1 MKPCGSTLFR
11 LAALAAAA
19 ALAFSSCAGV
29 PEVKREAGKSYFLT
43 VLHTN
48 DSHGTVLPN
57 GGAAGLA
64 ERATFIKQ
72 VRAGT
77 PNVLVV
83 DAGDINTGSALS
95 NMFKAEIDIKAY
107 NMMGYE
113 AVALGNHEFD
123 KDLATLE
130 AQMAQSEFPWL
141 SANVKK
147 ADGSYLAKPYIVKDY
162 EGFRV
167 GVFGITTLRTLEI
180 ASPDKSLAFIDEI
193 AAGKEM
199 VETLRTKEKCDVVIA
214 LTHLGLV
221 KEAEGQVTSK
231 DFAAAVAGIDLV
243 VDGHSHSLLK
253 APEYAGSTPIV
264 QANEWGKYVGDGTFE
279 IVDGKVKSFAWI
291 PVQINTKDNQSFKG
305 DAEVAAMIAPY
316 KEKADAVLKEVVAK
330 TSDKFE
336 FGDRLSRKKEIALG
350 NMVNDAAM
358 WYVTSVMGKKADF
371 AFTNGG
377 NIRTELPKG
386 DITREQITTVLP
398 FDNWIYLT
406 TMKGSSVIK
415 LFEFIASIPQ
425 GAGAWAQVSAEARYT
440 IDYSGP
446 DGKGVLK
453 DLTIGGKAVDPNG
466 TYTFVTNDYLM
477 GGGDGYKVLAD
488 NVAAYNTS
496 TTLRDVVIAYAA
508 EKKTLVPATD
518 GRITVIGGMQF

>member
-1 MKPCGSTLFR
+1 MKKTGRNALRFMAI
-11 LAALAAAA
+11 AAVSI
-19 ALAFSSCAGV
+19 LAFASCAGV
-29 PEVKREAGKSYFLT
+29 PSVKRETGKSYYLT

-48 DSHGTVLPN
+48 DHHGTVLPN
-57 GGAAGLA
+57 GGSAGLA
-64 ERATFIKQ
+64 ERATFIKT
-72 VRAGT
+72 VRAGAT
-77 PNVLVV
+77 NVLLV

-95 NMFKAEIDIKAY
+95 NMFKGEIDIKAY
-107 NMMGYE
+107 NMMGYD

-123 KDLATLE
+123 NSLQTLE
-130 AQMAQSEFPWL
+130 GQMAMSAFPWL

-147 ADGSYLAKPYIVKDY
+147 ADGSYLAKPYVIKNY

-167 GVFGITTLRTLEI
+167 GIFGITTLRTLEI
-180 ASPDKSLAFIDEI
+180 ASPDKSLAFVSEI
-193 AAGKEM
+193 EAGNEM

-214 LTHLGLV
+214 LAHLGFV

-231 DFAAAVAGIDLV
+231 EFAEKVAGVDLI
-243 VDGHSHSLLK
+243 VDGHSHTLLK
-253 APEYAGSTPIV
+253 APEYVNGTPIV
-264 QANEWGKYVGDGTFE
+264 SANEWGKYVGDGTFE
-279 IVDGKVKSFAWI
+279 IVDGMVKSFTWA
-291 PVQINTKDNQSFKG
+291 PEQINAKDSQAYQG

-316 KEKADAVLKEVVAK
+316 KEKADATLKEVVAR
-330 TSDKFE
+330 TADKFE

-350 NMVNDAAM
+350 DMVNDAAM

-398 FDNWIYLT
+398 FDNWVYLT
-406 TMKGSSVIK
+406 VMKGSSVIK

-425 GAGAWAQVSAEARYT
+425 GAGAWAQMSAEARYT

-446 DGKGVLK
+446 DGKGALK
-453 DLTIGGKAVDPNG
+453 DLTIGGKGVDPDAL
-466 TYTFVTNDYLM
+466 YTVVTNDYLM

-488 NVAAYNTS
+488 NVSAYNTS
-496 TTLRDVVIAYAA
+496 TTLRDIVIAYAQ
-508 EKKTLVPATD
+508 EKKELVPATD
-518 GRITVIGGMQF
+518 GRITIIGGMTF